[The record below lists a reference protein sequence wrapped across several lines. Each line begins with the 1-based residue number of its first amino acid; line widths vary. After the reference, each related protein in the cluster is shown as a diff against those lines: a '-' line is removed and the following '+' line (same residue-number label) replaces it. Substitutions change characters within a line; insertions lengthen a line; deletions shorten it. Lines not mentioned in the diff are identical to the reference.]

1 MRNELRKRACTLDE
15 LTELFSQL
23 YIDHHHRQP
32 RNPREIVYAY
42 LSVVNE
48 LNRLFESGSSSV
60 PEILLDYRLHLIL
73 SNLGG
78 SLTRCLCCGRYHDGV
93 RTHCIACN
101 GLLFKVSKAHPDLC
115 LARCNGTFL
124 SPHTTS
130 NGGNARKSF
139 IVLVQPKADQ
149 TTTSNDGKLYFALRP
164 DLDTDGDDERY
175 LLYPPDEQQHIV
187 KVILPSENNQL
198 QDVELEN
205 PRLYWQNVLRIVDA
219 LLYKPGTK
227 LEEKLLGFIDN
238 REKASGIRFRLRDEI
253 AERTLTT
260 WVAEQWSGS
269 DALPLV
275 NAYSRID
282 KQAQHFI
289 QHNQNSDAL
298 LCEILREMP
307 FWFTRMLT
315 RLNEYNTWQI
325 SLVEDAAKDLQADE
339 LALIYE
345 VFLSRNAIDRTAF
358 PVSDTSQMKHFF
370 LEKYRVETEFG
381 IGLEST
387 AEAGYDIISLGER
400 GESYQHIIDRIG
412 AARIKGLL
420 DSLHTH
426 GLLVRKQTHNGIVFY
441 QVNPH
446 HLTLAC
452 RSQLPVISANQPA
465 PVRIE
470 CHTADHSSREREE
483 FEKKFSEGKIHAL
496 ICTPTLEMGVDI
508 GDLNCA
514 VMIGFP
520 PSPANYAQRAGRAG
534 RGKKSHS
541 ATIVVLSSPGSEH
554 DAYYAADPRNMIDG
568 TITPPQFTLANMKF
582 LAAHVYAHILAG
594 KQLYLLNSIDRL
606 ENRIDQC
613 IASDE
618 LDLHVELGD
627 DYQLLEKFLHKDV
640 RRLLGKIKDHEQG
653 YRQGYFPDYG
663 FRRDG
668 VPLLDPSQHELDKE
682 DSEAGV
688 LTSREP
694 EEAVRKLAPGRI
706 VYCGGRPVR
715 VDRNQDRGA
724 FEIEHD
730 PEGKPFRAYK
740 HLLVEKHDQLYIY
753 ARRDP
758 DTKYVLSRKLYI
770 NEPLSQ
776 LPTKRPGYCRI
787 YFVRK
792 GTLYV
797 INEGVKET
805 VEEDAHILA
814 TPLQDSGGEYR
825 IGASLQRDGLLL
837 SLSEQILPPDTRAN
851 FLAVLLRSIPDYF
864 NLDDGELRVVTEV
877 RLCSPT
883 VEASDDKKY
892 LFLYGHDESGLVPF
906 DRIFGELPAMLTKHL
921 QVLESCACSDD
932 GCYHCLFS
940 MNSQYLTG
948 TLSRQQAAA
957 FLRAYLQ
964 VSLLEPHIAHK
975 TQATAEPDLLLK
987 VEWKGRCVVT
997 AENRHAHMT
1006 RVHYSD
1012 GAGQDQNTA
1021 IYTTIYK
1028 ALVTE
1033 AASGAHTVKISTNL
1047 SHIDAQL
1054 QGKAKVN
1061 SGQQAF
1067 LRVKLALRS
1076 WQN

>member
-1 MRNELRKRACTLDE
+1 
-15 LTELFSQL
+15 LFNQL
-23 YIDHHHRQP
+23 YIDNHHRQP
-32 RNPREIVYAY
+32 RNPREIVHAY

-48 LNRLFESGSSSV
+48 LNRLFESASSSV
-60 PEILLDYRLHLIL
+60 PDILLDYRLHLIL

-93 RTHCIACN
+93 RAHCISCN
-101 GLLFKVSKAHPDLC
+101 GLLFKVSNAHPDLC

-124 SPHTTS
+124 SPHTSS
-130 NGGNARKSF
+130 NVGDTKKSF
-139 IVLVQPKADQ
+139 IVLVQSGTEQTPTTDDQ
-149 TTTSNDGKLYFALRP
+149 HLYFALQP
-164 DLDTDGDDERY
+164 DLDVDDDDEYY
-175 LLYPPDEQQHIV
+175 LLYPPEEQQHIV
-187 KVILPSENNQL
+187 KIILPSENDQL

-205 PRLYWQNVLRIVDA
+205 PRLYWQNVQRVVDA
-219 LLYKPGTK
+219 LLIKPETK
-227 LEEKLLGFIDN
+227 MEEKLLGFIDN

-253 AERTLTT
+253 AERALTN
-260 WVAEQWSGS
+260 WAAEQWSGS
-269 DALPLV
+269 DTLPLLT
-275 NAYSRID
+275 AYSRLE
-282 KQAQHFI
+282 KQALQFI
-289 QHNQNSDAL
+289 QHNQNTDAL
-298 LCEILREMP
+298 LCEMLQEMP
-307 FWFTRMLT
+307 FWFARMLT
-315 RLNEYNTWQI
+315 RLDEYDMWQMN
-325 SLVEDAAKDLQADE
+325 LAEDAVKGLQADE
-339 LALIYE
+339 LALITQ

-358 PVSDTSQMKHFF
+358 PVSDTSHLKHFF

-387 AEAGYDIISLGER
+387 KEVGYDIISLGER
-400 GESYQHIIDRIG
+400 GVIYQHVIDRIG

-420 DSLHTH
+420 DSLHIH

-441 QVNPH
+441 QLNPH
-446 HLTLAC
+446 YLTLAC
-452 RSQLPVISANQPA
+452 HTRPTDTPTNKFSL
-465 PVRIE
+465 VRIE
-470 CHTADHSSREREE
+470 CHTADHSSKERAE
-483 FEKKFSEGKIHAL
+483 FEKQFSEGKIHAL

-508 GDLNCA
+508 GDLKCVA
-514 VMIGFP
+514 MIGFP

-541 ATIVVLSSPGSEH
+541 ATIVILSSPGSEH
-554 DAYYAADPRNMIDG
+554 DTYYAADPRKMIDG
-568 TITPPQFTLANMKF
+568 TITPPQFTLTNMKL
-582 LAAHVYAHILAG
+582 LAAHFYAHILAG
-594 KQLYLLNSIDRL
+594 KQLDLLNTIDRL
-606 ENRIDQC
+606 EYRIDQC

-618 LDLHVELGD
+618 LDWRAELHDE
-627 DYQLLEKFLHKDV
+627 YQLFAEYLHNDV
-640 RRLLGKIKDHEQG
+640 RLLPDKIKDHELG

-668 VPLLDPSQHELDKE
+668 VPLLNPSRNELNNE

-715 VDRNQDRGA
+715 VDWNQ
-724 FEIEHD
+724 EHD
-730 PEGKPFRAYK
+730 AFKIEYDPQGKPFRAYK
-740 HLLVEKHDQLYIY
+740 HLLAEKHDQLYIY
-753 ARRDP
+753 TRRDP
-758 DTKYVLSRKLYI
+758 DTKYVLKRNLHINNPFSKL
-770 NEPLSQ
+770 Q
-776 LPTKRPGYCRI
+776 ATGPGYCRI
-787 YFVRK
+787 YFVPK

-805 VEEDAHILA
+805 VEEDGSVLT

-864 NLDDGELRVVTEV
+864 NLDDGELRVISEV
-877 RLCSPT
+877 KLCSPT
-883 VEASDDKKY
+883 VETRDDNKY

-906 DRIFGELPAMLTKHL
+906 DRIFGELSAMLTRHL
-921 QVLESCACSDD
+921 QVLESCICSDD

-940 MNSQYLTG
+940 MNSQHLIG
-948 TLSRQQAAA
+948 TLSRQQATA

-964 VSLLEPHIAHK
+964 VSLLQPHIAHK

-987 VEWKGRCVVT
+987 VELKGRCVVT
-997 AENRHAHMT
+997 AENLSAHST

-1012 GAGQDQNTA
+1012 GDGQDQNTA

-1033 AASGAHTVKISTNL
+1033 ASSGARTVKILTNL

-1061 SGQQAF
+1061 SGQKAF
-1067 LRVKLALRS
+1067 LRVKLAMRS